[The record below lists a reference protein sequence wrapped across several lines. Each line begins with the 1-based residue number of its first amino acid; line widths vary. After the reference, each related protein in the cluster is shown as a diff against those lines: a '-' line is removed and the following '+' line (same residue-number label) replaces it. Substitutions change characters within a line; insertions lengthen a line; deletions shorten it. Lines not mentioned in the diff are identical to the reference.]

1 MSLYV
6 QPGKGQDHFSGQHEP
21 GHRRHPGHAAGDGAA
36 AGGAAGLANGF
47 FGGGG
52 GMLLVPLLTRWC
64 GLEQRRAF
72 ATSIAIILPLCAL
85 SSVIYWVRGGLD
97 FGLAL
102 PYLAGGLLGGFVG
115 GRVFKKLNMVWLR
128 RAFALLI
135 LYGGVK
141 ALFF

>member
-1 MSLYV
+1 M
-6 QPGKGQDHFSGQHEP
+6 QKKSGSKF
-21 GHRRHPGHAAGDGAA
+21 RSAV

-64 GLEQRRAF
+64 GLDQRQAF
-72 ATSIAIILPLCAL
+72 ATSIAVILPLCAL
-85 SSVIYWVRGGLD
+85 SSAIYWLRGGLD
-97 FGLAL
+97 FMLAL
-102 PYLAGGLLGGFVG
+102 PYLAGGLLGGVLG
-115 GRVFKKLNMVWLR
+115 GRMFKKLNMVWLR

-135 LYGGVK
+135 LYGGAR

>member
-1 MSLYV
+1 MFFDAEKRLPAPQRGGWRS
-6 QPGKGQDHFSGQHEP
+6 GRAGQRLFRGRWGD
-21 GHRRHPGHAAGDGAA
+21 AAGA
-36 AGGAAGLANGF
+36 
-47 FGGGG
+47 
-52 GMLLVPLLTRWC
+52 PPHP
-64 GLEQRRAF
+64 LEQRRAF

>member
-1 MSLYV
+1 MFFDAEKRLTAPQRGGWRS
-6 QPGKGQDHFSGQHEP
+6 GRAGQRLFRG
-21 GHRRHPGHAAGDGAA
+21 RR
-36 AGGAAGLANGF
+36 
-47 FGGGG
+47 
-52 GMLLVPLLTRWC
+52 VPLLTRWC

-85 SSVIYWVRGGLD
+85 SSVIYWFRGGLD

>member
-1 MSLYV
+1 M
-6 QPGKGQDHFSGQHEP
+6 QKKSGSKF
-21 GHRRHPGHAAGDGAA
+21 RSAV

-64 GLEQRRAF
+64 GLDQRQAF
-72 ATSIAIILPLCAL
+72 ATSIAVILPLCAL
-85 SSVIYWVRGGLD
+85 SSAIYWLRGGLD
-97 FGLAL
+97 FMLAL
-102 PYLAGGLLGGFVG
+102 PYLAGGLLGGFLG
-115 GRVFKKLNMVWLR
+115 GRMFKKLNMAWLR

-135 LYGGVK
+135 LYGGAR

>member
-1 MSLYV
+1 MT
-6 QPGKGQDHFSGQHEP
+6 QKKGS
-21 GHRRHPGHAAGDGAA
+21 RLRSAA

-85 SSVIYWVRGGLD
+85 SSVIYWFRGGLD

-102 PYLAGGLLGGFVG
+102 PYLAGGLLGRLR
-115 GRVFKKLNMVWLR
+115 GRKGIQEAEYVWLR

>member
-1 MSLYV
+1 MFFDAEKRLPAPQRGGWRS
-6 QPGKGQDHFSGQHEP
+6 GRAGQRLFRG
-21 GHRRHPGHAAGDGAA
+21 RWGDV
-36 AGGAAGLANGF
+36 
-47 FGGGG
+47 
-52 GMLLVPLLTRWC
+52 LVPLLTRWC

>member
-1 MSLYV
+1 MTQKNGSRLR
-6 QPGKGQDHFSGQHEP
+6 S
-21 GHRRHPGHAAGDGAA
+21 AA

-47 FGGGG
+47 LGGGG

-102 PYLAGGLLGGFVG
+102 PYLAGGLLGGVVG

>member
-1 MSLYV
+1 M
-6 QPGKGQDHFSGQHEP
+6 QKKSGSKF
-21 GHRRHPGHAAGDGAA
+21 RSAV

-64 GLEQRRAF
+64 GLDQRQAF
-72 ATSIAIILPLCAL
+72 ATSIAVILPLCAL
-85 SSVIYWVRGGLD
+85 SSVIYWLRGGLD
-97 FGLAL
+97 FMLAL
-102 PYLAGGLLGGFVG
+102 PYLLGGLLGGFLG
-115 GRVFKKLNMVWLR
+115 GRMFKKLNMVWLR

-135 LYGGVK
+135 LYGGAR